1 MTSSSSSSPPLKRP
15 RPPPHSP
22 SPSNPGSHLH
32 TNKRIKLH
40 DSTSKLES
48 ILSSLYDFTS
58 ISHHQVNSAQK
69 QLDSL
74 RAYQTS
80 LERENQSLRSSLKE
94 ERSSH
99 QLTKKDWEMAQSSV
113 RRLRKENDILL
124 RKYSKVDDELAQQ
137 KEKYE
142 RAREKLEKEVKD
154 HLTTTKE
161 LSRVKEEITL
171 LKTIQ
176 RPEVSNLTNGLGRT
190 EKESTNM
197 EKENEY
203 LIRKNMDLEVEL
215 EKYEKDKS
223 MAVLKLLDDLRD
235 VCVDKE
241 DLDMI

>member
-1 MTSSSSSSPPLKRP
+1 MSSTPPSVGRPQLSRTPDSPP
-15 RPPPHSP
+15 SP
-22 SPSNPGSHLH
+22 DLQGR

-40 DSTSKLES
+40 HSTSKLES
-48 ILSSLYDFTS
+48 ILSSLSDSTN
-58 ISHHQVNSAQK
+58 ISRHQVDIAQR

-74 RAYQTS
+74 LTSEKS

-99 QLTKKDWEMAQSSV
+99 QVTKKDWEMAQWSV

-124 RKYSKVDDELAQQ
+124 RKYSKVDVELAKE

-171 LKTIQ
+171 LKAMR
-176 RPEVSNLTNGLGRT
+176 RPEVSDPTDEVQQVET
-190 EKESTNM
+190 DSESM
-197 EKENEY
+197 EKENKY
-203 LIRKNMDLEVEL
+203 LIRKNMDLEIEFENYKQDRSAKTLEL
-215 EKYEKDKS
+215 INELGRMLGDGGGKDI
-223 MAVLKLLDDLRD
+223 L
-235 VCVDKE
+235 
-241 DLDMI
+241 